1 MLNFEIKPWKVSP
14 GFSSF
19 SEYLLQLTIGH
30 SRIRS
35 IYTKCSKIFL
45 IQNILQ
51 YYNNIKGFTENFD
64 LKLFWE
70 KYSLV
75 LAHPFFLFLQ
85 NYFHT
90 HISHKVSAFSNH
102 SGLIILINWINFCIF
117 LNSWTTATA
126 FSLNSWYPLSENVK
140 LLLSFLSI
148 SHYPPSLL
156 LLIQKSRSSSTISS
170 SSSSLTSILIKQ
182 KSIRLFFSI
191 LWFLKECFMLPTWLK
206 RPL

>member
-35 IYTKCSKIFL
+35 IYIKCSKIFL

-126 FSLNSWYPLSENVK
+126 FSLSTSLDLSEI
-140 LLLSFLSI
+140 LSFNFFVSSLSFRNI
-148 SHYPPSLL
+148 TVFLIVDPEFYQFIHNF
-156 LLIQKSRSSSTISS
+156 LLI
-170 SSSSLTSILIKQ
+170 LIGHIH
-182 KSIRLFFSI
+182 SG
-191 LWFLKECFMLPTWLK
+191 
-206 RPL
+206 